1 MKRYIVAHDLGTSGN
16 KASLVSIDG
25 EISRSFTEAYSIERP
40 QPGWTQ
46 QDPEQWW
53 KAVCRCNLE
62 LLRDINPSEVAGIC
76 LTGQMMCCLPV
87 DESGHP
93 LYPAVIWADGR
104 ALEEADTLRSLIGDD
119 KFYKTVGMRISP
131 NYGLPKMMW
140 LKKHEPAIYRDTY
153 KFLSPKDYINL
164 RLTGHYVIDPENAAF
179 WHCYDINTR
188 GWATQLLS
196 QTAIEMDKL
205 PEILDISTVIGTVLP
220 DAAAQ
225 CGLLEGTTVIMGPG
239 DGSAATLGAAVLSAG
254 EAYISLGT
262 SSWVSMITG
271 KKNLDAKQRIA
282 KINYLETIRDSGA
295 MQSGGYAYQW
305 VKELLCQSEA
315 IRADKEN
322 TSLHVL
328 VDELAATSYAGSGG
342 VLFQPYLMGE
352 RAPLWDIRLRGAF
365 IGLTSKT
372 RRADLCRS
380 VMEGVALHLEWIYR
394 CILETNMIEGATS
407 IKLIG
412 GGAKSL
418 IWSQI
423 FADVF
428 GTPIEIIAR
437 PDHAGTLGTAV
448 VGGVGLGMYEDYS
461 ILKEFQPVTRVI
473 EPDLTTRTIYRELSS
488 ILEYSIDIM
497 SEVHHRLGS
506 LN

>member
-25 EISRSFTEAYSIERP
+25 EISRSFTEAYSTECP
-40 QPGWTQ
+40 QPGWAQ
-46 QDPEQWW
+46 QDPEKWW
-53 KAVCRCNLE
+53 KAVCRCNFE
-62 LLRDINPSEVAGIC
+62 LLRDIDPSEVAGIC

-87 DESGHP
+87 DESGNP

-104 ALEEADTLRSLIGDD
+104 AFEEANTLRSLIGDD
-119 KFYKTVGMRISP
+119 KFYNTVGMRISP
-131 NYGLPKMMW
+131 NYGLARMMW
-140 LKKHEPAIYRDTY
+140 LKKHEPDIYRATY

-164 RLTGHYVIDPENAAF
+164 RLTGRYVIDPENAAF
-179 WHCYDINTR
+179 WHCFDINTR
-188 GWATQLLS
+188 SWASQLLS

-205 PEILDISTVIGTVLP
+205 PEILDISMVIGTVIP

-225 CGLLEGTTVIMGPG
+225 CGLLEGTPVIMGPG
-239 DGSAATLGAAVLSAG
+239 DGNAATLGAAVLSVG

-271 KKNLDAKQRIA
+271 KKNLDTKQRIA
-282 KINYLETIRDSGA
+282 KINYLETIRDSGT
-295 MQSGGYAYQW
+295 MQAGGYAYQW
-305 VKELLCQSEA
+305 VKKLLCQSEA
-315 IRADKEN
+315 IRAAKEN
-322 TSLHVL
+322 TSLHTL
-328 VDELAATSYAGSGG
+328 VDELAATSHAGSEG

-372 RRADLCRS
+372 TRADLCRS

-394 CILETNMIEGATS
+394 CILETNMIEGTNS

-418 IWSQI
+418 IWSHI

-428 GTPIEIIAR
+428 GTPIELIER
-437 PDHAGTLGTAV
+437 PEHAGTLGTAV
-448 VGGVGLGMYEDYS
+448 VGGVGLGLYKDYS
-461 ILKEFQPVTRVI
+461 ILKKFQPVVRVI
-473 EPDLTTRTIYRELSS
+473 EPDPEVRSIYRELSS
-488 ILEYSIDIM
+488 ILECSIDIM
-497 SEVHHRLGS
+497 SDIHHRLSS
-506 LN
+506 L